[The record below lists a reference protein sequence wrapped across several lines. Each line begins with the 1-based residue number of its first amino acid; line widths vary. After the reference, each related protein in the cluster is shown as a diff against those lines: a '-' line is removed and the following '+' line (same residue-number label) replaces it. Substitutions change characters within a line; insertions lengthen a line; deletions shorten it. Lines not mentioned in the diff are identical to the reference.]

1 VHNSPL
7 VLHGSFDVSVGN
19 LSVVRGGDCELSV
32 VRSGKGELSVVRGGV
47 AVISVDSVLVTVL
60 DDGEALLDIHTDVLS
75 LDVTV
80 VGTGSV
86 NQMAVWLLDVLIG
99 VVATLVVN
107 DGGLSHVAVLL
118 TVDSG
123 VCGDDVVVGIDGG
136 LVVGLHGLAKHVVP
150 AVVSIF
156 LVNNRHGHVVAEVA
170 RVVRVSD
177 VVLFSVEREG
187 LVGDIGVLNW
197 VLGLGLDHVEKLIV
211 LVLDVVLELLAVVVG
226 RVVGV
231 SVACMVGVSER
242 IVFEILICLVMVV
255 VVITAPERSTHVVG
269 VVLVM
274 GALSV
279 DLRLA
284 APVSLH
290 VVLVLM
296 VGGMHVTSVKNVL
309 VLSGVRVEDLM
320 LVVAMGVSMDTV
332 LGNSHILVMNL
343 TLGITSVETAVLVSP
358 EQLIV
363 GREEGHGRLIDQ
375 VTLNTVVVVD
385 DLAMRHNVA
394 ILEARIVAGV
404 HVLIGGLIEVANLG
418 VLSDGEVVLNAMR
431 SRVVRLRSDQLFK
444 VILLLLGNRAI
455 LK

>member
-177 VVLFSVEREG
+177 VVLFLSR
-187 LVGDIGVLNW
+187 
-197 VLGLGLDHVEKLIV
+197 
-211 LVLDVVLELLAVVVG
+211 G
-226 RVVGV
+226 RV
-231 SVACMVGVSER
+231 
-242 IVFEILICLVMVV
+242 L
-255 VVITAPERSTHVVG
+255 
-269 VVLVM
+269 
-274 GALSV
+274 
-279 DLRLA
+279 
-284 APVSLH
+284 
-290 VVLVLM
+290 
-296 VGGMHVTSVKNVL
+296 
-309 VLSGVRVEDLM
+309 
-320 LVVAMGVSMDTV
+320 
-332 LGNSHILVMNL
+332 
-343 TLGITSVETAVLVSP
+343 
-358 EQLIV
+358 
-363 GREEGHGRLIDQ
+363 
-375 VTLNTVVVVD
+375 
-385 DLAMRHNVA
+385 
-394 ILEARIVAGV
+394 
-404 HVLIGGLIEVANLG
+404 
-418 VLSDGEVVLNAMR
+418 
-431 SRVVRLRSDQLFK
+431 
-444 VILLLLGNRAI
+444 
-455 LK
+455 